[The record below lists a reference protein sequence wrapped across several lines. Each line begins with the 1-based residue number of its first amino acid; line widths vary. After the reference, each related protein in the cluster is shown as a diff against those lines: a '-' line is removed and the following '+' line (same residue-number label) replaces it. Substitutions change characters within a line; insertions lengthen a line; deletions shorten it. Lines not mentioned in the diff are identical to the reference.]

1 MSDPIDDPFRNGL
14 KPSSSTSDADNIS
27 ITLYGTTM
35 WIYLA
40 KNQGLDPN
48 FNMETNQKAKRCK
61 YGRKPDR

>member
-40 KNQGLDPN
+40 KDQGLDPN
-48 FNMETNQKAKRCK
+48 
-61 YGRKPDR
+61 YGDEPKSSEEV